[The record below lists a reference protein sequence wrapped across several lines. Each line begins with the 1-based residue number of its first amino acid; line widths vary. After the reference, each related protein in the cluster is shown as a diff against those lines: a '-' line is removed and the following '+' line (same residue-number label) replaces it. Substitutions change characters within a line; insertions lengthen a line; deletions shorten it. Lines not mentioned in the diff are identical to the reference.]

1 MMTSHLAA
9 MTFRFESTEVIASA
23 VHENIGDFEMVR
35 LSKEPVAERFLRDV
49 SLHEMDIRHDDGLYR
64 HIVFQKPGTS
74 CYLFSLTTTPGRLI
88 YAGDMG
94 CFVFERV
101 QDMFSFFRANGE
113 REPNYGY
120 WHEKMVACDR
130 QGSEEHN
137 VDEFRENLE
146 RYLQDNE
153 LSEDRLSEVK
163 EFIEEAISE
172 FEDAG
177 PDAAY
182 RLVMDFGLEPE
193 RGERKRQ
200 FFQDFWET
208 TDKVYCFRY
217 VWACYAIQWGIKQ
230 YDSRA

>member
-1 MMTSHLAA
+1 
-9 MTFRFESTEVIASA
+9 
-23 VHENIGDFEMVR
+23 MVR
-35 LSKEPVAERFLRDV
+35 LSKEPVTDRFLRDV
-49 SLHEMDIRHDDGLYR
+49 AEHQMEIRHDDGLYR
-64 HIVFQKPGTS
+64 HVVFKKPDTS
-74 CYLFSLTTTPGRLI
+74 CYFFSLTTTPGRLI

-101 QDMFSFFRANGE
+101 QDMFSFFRASGSE
-113 REPNYGY
+113 REPNFGY

-137 VDEFRENLE
+137 VAEFRNNLE
-146 RYLQDNE
+146 RYLEDNE

-163 EFIEEAISE
+163 EFIEEAVSE

-182 RLVMDFGLEPE
+182 RSVMDFGLEPE

-208 TDKVYCFRY
+208 TDKVYSFRY